1 MFYRFGKAF
10 YFISILAFIFTLLYF
25 YSAMPEKVGI
35 RVDESGNVDRILEK
49 GSFFYGMILVFILLN
64 AVVIFPPKSLETKS
78 NKKFHRIFPIGDP
91 YRDYLLGWFYS
102 FGGIVNW
109 SLGLLTLYI
118 HTLNN
123 QEELD
128 PGKYNIWFYVI
139 PSLLIIWLIGLFILF
154 IGKFKT
160 VKQS

>member
-154 IGKFKT
+154 IGKFKA